1 MDRRGQW
8 LCRSGHRVSPT
19 LPPKKCIVFS
29 NPRAELLRRGALS
42 HNELITVVLRQGSML
57 HAAHPIQYP

>member
-1 MDRRGQW
+1 MDRKG
-8 LCRSGHRVSPT
+8 GHWQMGSVGPAPT

-42 HNELITVVLRQGSML
+42 HKELITVALRQGSIL
-57 HAAHPIQYP
+57 HAAHTIQYP